1 MGSWGIEVLEND
13 TALDL
18 IPSLVK
24 NGSLKRTVERLLLS
38 AEYID
43 ERLLAVEIV
52 DISLK
57 IDTYDISTQ
66 PYEDCCT
73 TFVAKHPV
81 TKPNLNVIKHS
92 ELKLADKIDEMIEEA
107 VRTVE
112 VLDI

>member
-1 MGSWGIEVLEND
+1 MKPHMDKQQMRIHYNKEETHMGSWGIEVLEND

-57 IDTYDISTQ
+57 EFISCIWYKIKCLT
-66 PYEDCCT
+66 CRNCVCLVVCT
-73 TFVAKHPV
+73 ILEY
-81 TKPNLNVIKHS
+81 NS
-92 ELKLADKIDEMIEEA
+92 CQCS
-107 VRTVE
+107 
-112 VLDI
+112 